1 MEGTAQN
8 RMNLV
13 EIGMRIALAIM
24 GKIQC
29 CHSFDISMIKNEDTQ
44 IFLSIDF
51 SCFFLAYKNNG
62 LIDEIDFF

>member
-29 CHSFDISMIKNEDTQ
+29 CHRFDIFNDKNEDTQ
-44 IFLSIDF
+44 
-51 SCFFLAYKNNG
+51 FF
-62 LIDEIDFF
+62 